1 MLNTDER
8 QTMNQLKY
16 MIFILFAIQFS
27 VSAADYYVD
36 QNHPSSDNTNPGSQ
50 DLPFKT
56 IQHGIDMAQPGDTV
70 IIKGG
75 THPDSAEAIY
85 NVSGNGISTVRDGS
99 EGSEIIIKA
108 FSGHKVVIKG
118 PGSLGNGI
126 DLNHSFIHFYGL
138 KFTDFK
144 KAVEGD
150 AVKTNLII
158 EKCEFTKTSETGL
171 RLRNISDLLMRDCY
185 IHHCFES
192 GISLR
197 GSSNCLFER
206 VESSY
211 NSDGQGESGDGDGFH
226 SLNGDSINFID
237 CIARSNSEDG
247 FDLSSNG
254 TLKNCISSGHTA
266 CNIKLWRRDNDN
278 YAPKTMTIIN
288 ALIYNAGQ
296 CGIKITNGP
305 QLRLFSSV
313 IYGNGEEGV
322 AFRGVSISEGPAIVE
337 SELINN
343 IIAGNSKNAEWAKGV
358 DVKQSGPNINRV
370 TANYNLYHNNVNA
383 NNGLDSDNNAVVG
396 KDPEFVNANNADFH
410 LNGSSPAIN
419 AGITDA
425 VYQSLNALYSVDLTK
440 DFDGATRPYEDV
452 WDIGAYEYAQTTG
465 FHQRTIKTPSS
476 YSFYNY
482 PNPFNPKTIIN
493 YELKII
499 NDVELNIYNLLG
511 QKVVTLVSERQKAGY
526 HQVEW
531 DASLFASGIYY
542 YQLEAGD
549 FMDVKKMVLLR

>member
-1 MLNTDER
+1 
-8 QTMNQLKY
+8 
-16 MIFILFAIQFS
+16 
-27 VSAADYYVD
+27 
-36 QNHPSSDNTNPGSQ
+36 
-50 DLPFKT
+50 
-56 IQHGIDMAQPGDTV
+56 
-70 IIKGG
+70 
-75 THPDSAEAIY
+75 
-85 NVSGNGISTVRDGS
+85 
-99 EGSEIIIKA
+99 
-108 FSGHKVVIKG
+108 
-118 PGSLGNGI
+118 
-126 DLNHSFIHFYGL
+126 
-138 KFTDFK
+138 
-144 KAVEGD
+144 
-150 AVKTNLII
+150 
-158 EKCEFTKTSETGL
+158 
-171 RLRNISDLLMRDCY
+171 
-185 IHHCFES
+185 
-192 GISLR
+192 
-197 GSSNCLFER
+197 
-206 VESSY
+206 
-211 NSDGQGESGDGDGFH
+211 
-226 SLNGDSINFID
+226 
-237 CIARSNSEDG
+237 
-247 FDLSSNG
+247 
-254 TLKNCISSGHTA
+254 
-266 CNIKLWRRDNDN
+266 
-278 YAPKTMTIIN
+278 
-288 ALIYNAGQ
+288 
-296 CGIKITNGP
+296 
-305 QLRLFSSV
+305 LFSSV